1 MPHKLL
7 NSTGFLLLQISH
19 LLKNTFS
26 VDASKIIIDVD
37 VTSMS
42 SASIVQNGLEDKVGY
57 RYCCCMD
64 FTVFIVIILHLFAD
78 IAQDEVQS
86 YTKGRGSDY

>member
-1 MPHKLL
+1 MEAF
-7 NSTGFLLLQISH
+7 T
-19 LLKNTFS
+19 
-26 VDASKIIIDVD
+26 SKIIIDVD
-37 VTSMS
+37 VSSMS
-42 SASIVQNGLEDKVGY
+42 SASFVQNSLEDKVGY
-57 RYCCCMD
+57 RYCSCMD